1 MKKYKK
7 KIAVTIMIIILILNT
22 IMPNKYNIVKAIETE
37 EKSNKIEEIT
47 SLYKTSLEGKLH
59 FVQEFST
66 NFENEVSI
74 SISNFPDGTRILDS
88 NNNEINIL
96 KEKMFKIAIPEKNIF
111 QDISGIININ
121 EEVYK
126 YDKEVNKSTVIVK
139 TISKDGRI
147 RKTVNVELMKGEDIV
162 GTAISDDKGECKF
175 NNLYPGRYKAYEK
188 DANGNIHSEGIMTF
202 DLLYMETKNVIL
214 MRDIQ
219 TNLNI
224 TVENEKKKGTIEI
237 TAVDVANSERPL
249 ENIEIEIYN
258 SEEQVVETLTTNKEG
273 IAISSR
279 LPIDNIYKVKQKTVP
294 EEYNMDISIKTVK
307 FNDNNEKVVLK
318 FENSM
323 KTNFIKITKVDKD
336 NNNIKLEGVVFGIYN
351 EDNELI
357 EEITTDSN
365 GEAISSNLPI
375 NKTYNIR
382 EIKTLDNYVLDDKT
396 ITIILKEDNIETE
409 SIETKKISSRKNFL
423 LIENQRLY
431 DLLPKL
437 GC

>member
-37 EKSNKIEEIT
+37 EKSNRIEEIT

-258 SEEQVVETLTTNKEG
+258 SEEQVVESLTTSKE
-273 IAISSR
+273 
-279 LPIDNIYKVKQKTVP
+279 
-294 EEYNMDISIKTVK
+294 
-307 FNDNNEKVVLK
+307 
-318 FENSM
+318 
-323 KTNFIKITKVDKD
+323 
-336 NNNIKLEGVVFGIYN
+336 
-351 EDNELI
+351 
-357 EEITTDSN
+357 
-365 GEAISSNLPI
+365 
-375 NKTYNIR
+375 
-382 EIKTLDNYVLDDKT
+382 
-396 ITIILKEDNIETE
+396 
-409 SIETKKISSRKNFL
+409 
-423 LIENQRLY
+423 
-431 DLLPKL
+431 
-437 GC
+437 